1 VSFRK
6 VLIAVDSEPVT
17 VRAVET
23 GVDLAQALGAEVAF
37 IHVVD
42 SSLAYPGDTGTPP
55 HEMIA
60 SAKLDAKKLITTIRQ
75 RLPPQSP
82 AIEFIEVGRPSEEI
96 VKGAK
101 EWSADLIV
109 IGSHGRRGMQRALLG
124 SVAEAVM
131 RHAPCPVVVVRTED
145 YASPTGRWTD

>member
-1 VSFRK
+1 MSFKK

-17 VRAVET
+17 ARAAET

-55 HEMIA
+55 HETIA
-60 SAKLDAKKLITTIRQ
+60 SAKLGAKKLISAIRQ
-75 RLPPQSP
+75 HLPPQSS
-82 AIEFIEVGRPSEEI
+82 ALEFIEVGRPAEEI

-101 EWSADLIV
+101 GWSADLIV
-109 IGSHGRRGMQRALLG
+109 IGSHGRGGKQRALLG

-131 RHAPCPVVVVRTED
+131 RHAPCPVVVVR
-145 YASPTGRWTD
+145 GTD